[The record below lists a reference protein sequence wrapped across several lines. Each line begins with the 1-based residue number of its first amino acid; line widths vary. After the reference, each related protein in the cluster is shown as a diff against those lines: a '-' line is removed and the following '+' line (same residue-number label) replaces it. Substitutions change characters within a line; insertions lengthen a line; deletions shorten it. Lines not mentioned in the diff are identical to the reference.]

1 MSDELND
8 IMTATHVYRTQ
19 LAEIERR
26 NGSATQAVVDNPFK
40 VNGEERQ
47 KLEKIDAD
55 LTAAEIRAHNRAL
68 EARLAKLEAM
78 PTLESRAP
86 RAGGDD
92 AESQYAER
100 FAKALFSGNRLA
112 FERVIQE
119 RTNVTTGATNTASG
133 VPVLWQDRIVE
144 KINRF
149 NIFRTVCPV
158 RNVNSDQKIV
168 VGGALPTAYKVAEAA
183 SITEDTTFAVA
194 NVDVLDI
201 NYGVYVPVSKQYA
214 NDAIGGLEYV
224 SRKSGEA
231 LANLLESEYTNGAGG
246 SGNMPGILSFGIGNG
261 GDIGSTIADLTGDDL
276 IDVAHTVL
284 PQYRRGNVGY
294 MMNDTVLKTV
304 RKIKIASGSS
314 EYVWKPPAT
323 YSDVRDG
330 IPSTIYGFPV
340 YVNQSMT
347 NAAADKAIVFGNWD
361 YYEIYDRDGGASI
374 MIDPYTL
381 AQTQMTRVIVNHR
394 TYGVCTNVDAFAYLT
409 V

>member
-8 IMTATHVYRTQ
+8 IMNATHVYRKQ
-19 LAEIERR
+19 LADIERR
-26 NGSATQAVVDNPFK
+26 NGKADQATVDNAWK
-40 VNGEERQ
+40 VTGEERQ

-55 LTAAEIRAHNRAL
+55 LSAAEIRAHNRAL
-68 EARLAKLEAM
+68 EARLAKLEATPM
-78 PTLESRAP
+78 LESRAP

-92 AESQYAER
+92 AEAQYAER

-112 FERVIQE
+112 FERVMQE
-119 RTNVTTGATNTASG
+119 RANVTTSTAASA

-149 NIFRTVCPV
+149 NIFRNVCPV
-158 RNVNSDQKIV
+158 RNVTSDQKIV

-183 SITEDTTFAVA
+183 SITEDAAFTVA

-201 NYGVYVPVSKQYA
+201 NYGVYVPVSKQYG

-224 SRKSGEA
+224 SRKAGESI
-231 LANLLESEYTNGAGG
+231 ANLLESEYTVGAGG
-246 SGNMPGILSFGIGNG
+246 SGNMPGILSYTIGNG
-261 GDIGSTIADLTGDDL
+261 GDIGATIADLNGDDL

-347 NAAADKAIVFGNWD
+347 NAAGDKAIVFGNWD
-361 YYEIYDRDGGASI
+361 YYEIYDRDGGVSI

>member
-1 MSDELND
+1 MSDELNE
-8 IMTATHVYRTQ
+8 IMNATHVYRKQ
-19 LAEIERR
+19 LADIERR
-26 NGSATQAVVDNPFK
+26 NGTATQAVVDNPFK
-40 VNGEERQ
+40 TTGEERQ

-55 LTAAEIRAHNRAL
+55 LSAAEIRAQNRAL

-92 AESQYAER
+92 AEAQYAER

-112 FERVIQE
+112 FERVMQE
-119 RTNVTTGATNTASG
+119 RANVTTSTAASS

-183 SITEDTTFAVA
+183 SITEDAAFTVA

-224 SRKSGEA
+224 SRKAGESI
-231 LANLLESEYTNGAGG
+231 ANLLETEYTTGAGS
-246 SGNMPGILSFGIGNG
+246 SGNMPGILSFSIGNG
-261 GDIGSTIADLTGDDL
+261 GDIGATIADLNGDDL

-304 RKIKIASGSS
+304 RKIKISSGSS

-347 NAAADKAIVFGNWD
+347 NAAGDKAIVFGNWD
-361 YYEIYDRDGGASI
+361 YYEIYDRDGGVSI

>member
-8 IMTATHVYRTQ
+8 IMEATHVYRKQ

-26 NGSATQAVVDNPFK
+26 NGSATQAVVDNAFK
-40 VNGEERQ
+40 VTGEERQ

-55 LTAAEIRAHNRAL
+55 LTAAELRAQNRAL
-68 EARLAKLEAM
+68 EARLAKLEAT
-78 PTLESRAP
+78 PDLESREP

-92 AESQYAER
+92 AEAQYAEL
-100 FAKALFSGNRLA
+100 FAKALFSGNRRA
-112 FERVIQE
+112 FERVMQE
-119 RTNVTTGATNTASG
+119 RANVTTSTASG
-133 VPVLWQDRIVE
+133 AVPVLWQDRIVE

-149 NIFRTVCPV
+149 NIFRSVCPV
-158 RNVNSDQKIV
+158 RNVTSDQKIV

-183 SITEDTTFAVA
+183 SITEDATFSIA

-201 NYGVYVPVSKQYA
+201 NYGVFVPVSKQYA

-224 SRKSGEA
+224 ARKSGEA
-231 LANLLESEYTNGAGG
+231 IANLLESEYTSGAGG
-246 SGNMPGILSFGIGNG
+246 AGNMPGILSFGIGNG
-261 GDIGSTIADLTGDDL
+261 GDIGATIADLTGDDL

-304 RKIKIASGSS
+304 RKIKIASGSA

-361 YYEIYDRDGGASI
+361 YYEIYDRDGGVSI

-381 AQTQMTRVIVNHR
+381 AQTQMTRIIVNHR

>member
-8 IMTATHVYRTQ
+8 IMEATHVYRKQ

-26 NGSATQAVVDNPFK
+26 NGTATQAIVDNAFK
-40 VNGEERQ
+40 TTGEERQ

-55 LTAAEIRAHNRAL
+55 LTAAELRAQNRAL
-68 EARLAKLEAM
+68 EARLAKLEAT
-78 PTLESRAP
+78 PVLESRAP

-92 AESQYAER
+92 AEAQYAER

-112 FERVIQE
+112 FERVMQE
-119 RTNVTTGATNTASG
+119 RANVTTSTGSSA

-149 NIFRTVCPV
+149 NIFRSVCPV

-183 SITEDTTFAVA
+183 SITEDATFSIA

-201 NYGVYVPVSKQYA
+201 NYGVFVPVSKQYA

-224 SRKSGEA
+224 ARKSGEA
-231 LANLLESEYTNGAGG
+231 IANLLESEYTSGAGG

-261 GDIGSTIADLTGDDL
+261 GDIGATIADLTGDDL
-276 IDVAHTVL
+276 IDVAHTVGA
-284 PQYRRGNVGY
+284 QYRRGNVGY

-304 RKIKIASGSS
+304 RKIKIASGSA

-323 YSDVRDG
+323 YSDLREG
-330 IPSTIYGFPV
+330 IPSTIYGSPV

-347 NAAADKAIVFGNWD
+347 NAAGDKAIVYGNWD
-361 YYEIYDRDGGASI
+361 YYEIYDRDGGVSI

-381 AQTQMTRVIVNHR
+381 AQTQMTRIIVNHR

>member
-8 IMTATHVYRTQ
+8 IMEATHVYRKQ

-26 NGSATQAVVDNPFK
+26 NGIATQAVVDNPFK
-40 VNGEERQ
+40 TTGEERQ

-55 LTAAEIRAHNRAL
+55 LSAAELRAQNRAL
-68 EARLAKLEAM
+68 EARLAKLEST
-78 PTLESRAP
+78 PVLESRAP

-92 AESQYAER
+92 AEAQYAER

-112 FERVIQE
+112 FERVMQE
-119 RTNVTTGATNTASG
+119 RANVTTSTASG
-133 VPVLWQDRIVE
+133 AVPVLWQDRIVE

-158 RNVNSDQKIV
+158 RNVTSDQKIV

-183 SITEDTTFAVA
+183 SITEDAAFTVP

-201 NYGVYVPVSKQYA
+201 NYGVLVPVSKQYA
-214 NDAIGGLEYV
+214 NDSIGGLEYV
-224 SRKSGEA
+224 SRKAGESI
-231 LANLLESEYTNGAGG
+231 ANLLESEYTIGAGG
-246 SGNMPGILSFGIGNG
+246 PGNMPGILSFSIGNG
-261 GDIGSTIADLTGDDL
+261 GDIGTTIADLNGDDL

-304 RKIKIASGSS
+304 RKIKISSGSA

-323 YSDVRDG
+323 YSDVREG

-361 YYEIYDRDGGASI
+361 YYEIYDRDGGVSI

>member
-8 IMTATHVYRTQ
+8 IMEATHVYRKQ

-26 NGSATQAVVDNPFK
+26 NGTATQAIVDNAFK
-40 VNGEERQ
+40 VTGEERQ

-55 LTAAEIRAHNRAL
+55 LTAAELRAQNRAL
-68 EARLAKLEAM
+68 EARLAKLEAT
-78 PTLESRAP
+78 PVLESRAP

-92 AESQYAER
+92 AEAQYAER

-112 FERVIQE
+112 FERVMQE
-119 RTNVTTGATNTASG
+119 RANVTTSTASG
-133 VPVLWQDRIVE
+133 AVPVLWQDRIVE

-149 NIFRTVCPV
+149 NIFRSVCPV

-183 SITEDTTFAVA
+183 SITEDATFSIA

-201 NYGVYVPVSKQYA
+201 NYGVFVPVSKQYA

-224 SRKSGEA
+224 ARKSGEA
-231 LANLLESEYTNGAGG
+231 IANLLESEYTSGAGG

-261 GDIGSTIADLTGDDL
+261 GDIGATIADLTGDDL
-276 IDVAHTVL
+276 IDVAHTVGA
-284 PQYRRGNVGY
+284 QYRRGNVGY

-304 RKIKIASGSS
+304 RKIKIASGSA

-323 YSDVRDG
+323 YSDLREG
-330 IPSTIYGFPV
+330 IPSTIYGSPV

-347 NAAADKAIVFGNWD
+347 NAAGDKAIVYGNWD
-361 YYEIYDRDGGASI
+361 YYEIYDRDGGVSI

-381 AQTQMTRVIVNHR
+381 AQTQMTRIIVNHR

>member
-1 MSDELND
+1 MADELND
-8 IMTATHVYRTQ
+8 IMNATHIYRRQ
-19 LAEIERR
+19 LAEIEKR
-26 NGSATQAVVDNPFK
+26 NGIADQATVDNPFK
-40 VNGEERQ
+40 TSGEERQ

-55 LTAAEIRAHNRAL
+55 LSAAELRAQNRAL
-68 EARLAKLEAM
+68 EARLAKLEAT
-78 PTLESRAP
+78 PVLESRAP

-100 FAKALFSGNRLA
+100 FSKALFSGNRIAL
-112 FERVIQE
+112 ERVMAE
-119 RTNVTTGATNTASG
+119 RANVTTSTASSAI
-133 VPVLWQDRIVE
+133 PVLWQDRIVE

-149 NIFRTVCPV
+149 NIFRSVCPV
-158 RNVNSDQKIV
+158 RNVTSDQKIV

-183 SITEDTTFAVA
+183 SITEDGAFTIA

-261 GDIGSTIADLTGDDL
+261 GDIGTAIADLTGDDL

-304 RKIKIASGSS
+304 RKIKIASGSA